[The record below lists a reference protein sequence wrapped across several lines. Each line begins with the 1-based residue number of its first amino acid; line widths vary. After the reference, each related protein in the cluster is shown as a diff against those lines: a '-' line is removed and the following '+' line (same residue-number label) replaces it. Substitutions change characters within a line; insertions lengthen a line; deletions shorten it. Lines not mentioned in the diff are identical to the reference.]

1 LATLRSSN
9 RTCFSCSLVARGRT
23 RRFVGREITEGVT
36 RVETSGSGGTDTAEE
51 DVENEVPEVVAVVV
65 EGVGD
70 VDIRREGGL
79 IVRGMSD
86 VAVSAEA
93 GE

>member
-1 LATLRSSN
+1 MATLRSSN
-9 RTCFSCSLVARGRT
+9 RTCFSSSVVARGRT
-23 RRFVGREITEGVT
+23 GRFVGREITEGVT
-36 RVETSGSGGTDTAEE
+36 RVETRGSGGTDIAEE
-51 DVENEVPEVVAVVV
+51 DVKNELAAGVVAVV

-79 IVRGMSD
+79 IVTGMSE

-93 GE
+93 VE